1 MLTAEKDMASVNKI
15 ILRETAPRDL
25 VAILEIK
32 FILTY
37 WFIHSFIIKKIVTD
51 ALVSY
56 ETYDASAGNYFQLL

>member
-1 MLTAEKDMASVNKI
+1 MASVNKI

>member
-1 MLTAEKDMASVNKI
+1 MASVNKI

-51 ALVSY
+51 ALASY